1 MGFEKQIHAVL
12 HSGKRENW
20 AIEGEFQ
27 VAVSLAAI
35 RNMEVYIYGAGQ
47 DIWSAVGFLKDN
59 LKQGQLKGII
69 DIDESKGIYS
79 VC

>member
-1 MGFEKQIHAVL
+1 MEFEKQIHAVL

-35 RNMEVYIYGAGQ
+35 RNMEVYIWRWAGYMVCGW
-47 DIWSAVGFLKDN
+47 ILKR
-59 LKQGQLKGII
+59 
-69 DIDESKGIYS
+69 
-79 VC
+79 